1 VAGLE
6 QGLVT
11 SPVGP
16 VAPTGL
22 MSGLSDVPDDAS
34 HEQALALVAGERLC
48 GRSVPVAGVLT
59 GPGDSEEGLG
69 SMARVTHR
77 DQDA

>member
-1 VAGLE
+1 
-6 QGLVT
+6 
-11 SPVGP
+11 
-16 VAPTGL
+16 
-22 MSGLSDVPDDAS
+22 
-34 HEQALALVAGERLC
+34 
-48 GRSVPVAGVLT
+48 VPVAGVLT